1 MPSPFRADPLPL
13 ALAAGVLFIAAWAGL
28 HAGWYERDQIVDTPV
43 YEGYG
48 NAIESGKLPYR
59 DFRLEYPPG
68 ALPAFAVPSLVTQG
82 RAPERYRS
90 AFEGA
95 MVTSGLAALVFA
107 AFALRAAGAGPWRAG
122 AALAFAAL
130 SPLLLGSVVLSRFD
144 LWPAAAVAAALAA
157 LAAAR
162 PKLGLALLG
171 AAIAIKLYALVIV
184 PVALA
189 YVWRRA
195 GRRVAL
201 QAGAIGAGVVGGA
214 YLPFLVLSRDGV
226 AYSLSRQLGRPL
238 QIESLGSSILLGLH
252 HTVGLGVEWASG
264 HGSQNLVGTAPTVVA
279 AVQSVLQ
286 LAVLVAI
293 WIAFARGPATP
304 DRLLRYAAGTLVAF
318 VALGKV
324 VSPQF
329 LIWLLVPVALVA
341 GRRGIAGAVLLG
353 TACVLTQLWFP
364 YRYWDLVYEF
374 DGLAST
380 LVLVRNLVLVALL
393 AVLVVPVRASRP

>member
-1 MPSPFRADPLPL
+1 MSSPSRADPLLL
-13 ALAAGVLFIAAWAGL
+13 ALAAGVLFLAAWAGL

-48 NAIESGKLPYR
+48 HAIESGKLPYR

-68 ALPAFAVPSLVTQG
+68 ALPAFAVPSLATRG

-95 MVTSGLAALVFA
+95 MFASGLAALVFA
-107 AFALRAAGAGPWRAG
+107 ALALGAAGAGPRRAG

-130 SPLLLGSVVLSRFD
+130 APLLLGSVVLSRFD

-162 PKLGLALLG
+162 PRLGLALVG

-184 PVALA
+184 PLALVYA
-189 YVWRRA
+189 WRGA

-201 QAGAIGAGVVGGA
+201 QAGAIGAGVVAAA
-214 YLPFLVLSRDGV
+214 YLPFLLLSPGGV
-226 AYSLSRQLGRPL
+226 AYSLGRQLGRPL

-252 HTVGLGVEWASG
+252 HVVGLDLEWASG
-264 HGSQNLVGTAPTVVA
+264 HGSQNLVGTGPDAVA

-286 LAVLVAI
+286 LGVLVAI
-293 WIAFARGPATP
+293 WIAFTRGPATP
-304 DRLLRYAAGTLVAF
+304 DRLLRYVAGALVAF

-324 VSPQF
+324 LSPQF
-329 LIWLLVPVALVA
+329 LIWLLVPVPLVA
-341 GRRGIAGAVLLG
+341 GRRGVAATVLLG
-353 TACVLTQLWFP
+353 IACVLTQLWFP
-364 YRYWDLVYEF
+364 YRYWELVFDF
-374 DGLAST
+374 DGLASA
-380 LVLVRNLVLVALL
+380 LVLARDLVLVALL
-393 AVLVVPVRASRP
+393 AVLVLPAPTKKL